1 MGPLHPRRR
10 SGNSSKEST
19 CQSRRCKRRG
29 FDPWVGKIPCRRA
42 WQPTPVSLPG
52 ESHGQRSL
60 EGYSPW
66 GHRESAMTEQLT
78 LTYSRLTNNVVI
90 ASGGQ
95 QRDSATHTS
104 FAPQTPLPSRLPRDT
119 EQKPLCWRA
128 GPRLLSVLN
137 RAVSIG
143 LFRAP

>member
-1 MGPLHPRRR
+1 MIKNLPAMQMTQVQSLGQKDPLEKGLAAH
-10 SGNSSKEST
+10 SSVLAW
-19 CQSRRCKRRG
+19 RI
-29 FDPWVGKIPCRRA
+29 PW
-42 WQPTPVSLPG
+42 TEEPV
-52 ESHGQRSL
+52 
-60 EGYSPW
+60 GYSPW